1 MDLPGF
7 HVDGS
12 ALAAL
17 FALVNTALTVWIART
32 TAATHTAVNGIQ
44 ADKQAIVRSAAI
56 IETVAPTV
64 PPPVPPG
71 S

>member
-17 FALVNTALTVWIART
+17 FAFANTLLTVWIART
-32 TAATHTAVNGIQ
+32 TASTHTAVNGIK
-44 ADKQAIVRSAAI
+44 ADKEKIVNAASVIEAIK
-56 IETVAPTV
+56 P
-64 PPPVPPG
+64 
-71 S
+71 